1 MIAIL
6 EELDTPTT
14 RLEWMAA
21 LLCSATALRPEELFG
36 LQWSDVAWEKN
47 QINVR
52 RAWSKGK
59 ETPGKNEN
67 SMTQVPLHPA
77 LAVYLQQWRR
87 ETLHSKDSDWVF
99 ASVKAKG
106 KIPRAASTCGKDYL
120 RPAAVKAGVLSK
132 EDNHRFGW
140 HNLRHS
146 LATFLAANDV
156 NLKTAQTILRH
167 KKLSTTADI
176 YTHAVQ
182 SNQLAASG
190 QYLDAIKMGSQSIN

>member
-1 MIAIL
+1 LAGIDCWIKKNH
-6 EELDTPTT
+6 
-14 RLEWMAA
+14 
-21 LLCSATALRPEELFG
+21 SA
-36 LQWSDVAWEKN
+36 
-47 QINVR
+47 
-52 RAWSKGK
+52 
-59 ETPGKNEN
+59 GKNEN

-99 ASVKAKG
+99 
-106 KIPRAASTCGKDYL
+106 
-120 RPAAVKAGVLSK
+120 
-132 EDNHRFGW
+132 
-140 HNLRHS
+140 
-146 LATFLAANDV
+146 DV